1 VSNWVRLLIITGSM
15 GAGKTTVMSEASD
28 LLARRGLV
36 HAALD
41 FDGLAIGHFPAHTHV
56 NPRQL
61 AIANLDSIWRN
72 ALDAAATALL
82 LAAAVESRTELGQ
95 LRSVLR
101 PHDLVVCR
109 LRAPVATM
117 QDRLRV
123 REPGILQSDF
133 LRRASD
139 LEAVLDKASI
149 EDFSLTNEHRSVTDV
164 AHEMLVRAGW
174 LDEDLR

>member
-1 VSNWVRLLIITGSM
+1 VSNQVRLLIITGSM
-15 GAGKTTVMSEASD
+15 GAGKTTAMSEASD
-28 LLARRGLV
+28 LLAQRGLV

-41 FDGLAIGHFPAHTHV
+41 FDGLAIGHFLAHV

-61 AIANLDSIWRN
+61 AIANLGSIWRN
-72 ALDAAATALL
+72 ALDAGTTALL
-82 LAAAVESRTELGQ
+82 LAAAVESRTEFDQ

-101 PHDLVVCR
+101 PHNVAVCR
-109 LRAPVATM
+109 LRASVATM

-174 LDEDLR
+174 LDEDPR